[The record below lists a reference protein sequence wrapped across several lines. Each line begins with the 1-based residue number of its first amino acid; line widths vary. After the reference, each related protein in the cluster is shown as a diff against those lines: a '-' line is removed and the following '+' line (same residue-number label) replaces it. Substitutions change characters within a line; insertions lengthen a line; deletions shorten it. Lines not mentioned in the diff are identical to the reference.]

1 MNEDNS
7 EYKHRLEVLRD
18 AGYEHLYFSF
28 WQSYYEQGQE
38 LPDLKMRCAFY
49 EAILRFGL
57 FGEVPAFSDLEGMEL
72 VCLRGMWRGAWPSL
86 KDTMTRFLNK
96 AEGEMRKKNREQSNN
111 EPETNR
117 ERANNEPETKATK
130 ERRKEGKRK
139 EGKSIGASAP
149 APSVDFQNFQRWI
162 DEHAAEVAKM
172 QQPFTEAQF
181 QELRQNWPSS
191 EVRDVLEAMSNTTS
205 LTKKYK
211 SAYKTCKSW
220 LQMRKERRQP
230 KAGDTVQSS
239 PRFRTEGDLR

>member
-130 ERRKEGKRK
+130 ERRKEERRK
-139 EGKSIGASAP
+139 EY
-149 APSVDFQNFQRWI
+149 R
-162 DEHAAEVAKM
+162 
-172 QQPFTEAQF
+172 
-181 QELRQNWPSS
+181 R
-191 EVRDVLEAMSNTTS
+191 VR
-205 LTKKYK
+205 
-211 SAYKTCKSW
+211 
-220 LQMRKERRQP
+220 
-230 KAGDTVQSS
+230 AGSFS
-239 PRFRTEGDLR
+239 RFPEFPTMDR